1 MNELFFSR
9 SFTLTN
15 NSLPKISNVPTCYF
29 GKKASGFWNLRDYSS
44 TEKDNSFTP
53 SEFIK
58 HQRKKFELQESDLY
72 RYKKCTSFS
81 PKPSNLGVCHT
92 FNGLKLSEILKDS
105 RWTSAFL
112 KSFGSYDSGEL
123 YKSTGI
129 DLHDGF
135 VFSLDT
141 MQSYIVN
148 MEKRTADQ
156 AKLNAFYIKVHPAGE
171 IPWITKDRS
180 SWKKISAFSNE
191 MSNRFITL
199 KGEKIVGKVNFQIF
213 KESLSTA

>member
-1 MNELFFSR
+1 
-9 SFTLTN
+9 
-15 NSLPKISNVPTCYF
+15 
-29 GKKASGFWNLRDYSS
+29 
-44 TEKDNSFTP
+44 
-53 SEFIK
+53 
-58 HQRKKFELQESDLY
+58 
-72 RYKKCTSFS
+72 
-81 PKPSNLGVCHT
+81 
-92 FNGLKLSEILKDS
+92 
-105 RWTSAFL
+105 
-112 KSFGSYDSGEL
+112 
-123 YKSTGI
+123 
-129 DLHDGF
+129 
-135 VFSLDT
+135 
-141 MQSYIVN
+141 